1 MYVCLTSTKYTL
13 EDLTESLLCK
23 VENLGINLILIEL
36 SVIKTNMANVT
47 IFSN

>member
-1 MYVCLTSTKYTL
+1 MYVCLTSTKFAL
-13 EDLTESLLCK
+13 EDLTESLLYK
-23 VENLGINLILIEL
+23 VENLGIKLILIEL